1 MDVDAPAHDVCGCG
15 TRAESLASS
24 RGGTLPVQVEITREV
39 PLALRARAVRH
50 ATMARAPAR
59 FRVAAASANR
69 AREASV
75 WTLRMVVRAALVACV
90 AGILPS
96 LVRAAVACALGA
108 AAFLAVA
115 VAGGVAIASFEW
127 RELGHSAPATRF
139 EPRTRCSD
147 DAPGEKPS
155 RAPGGESAPVR
166 SVCVIGGGAAGIVT
180 ARHMR
185 ARGFDVT
192 LFERSDD
199 VGGLWRY
206 GSETCKV
213 FANVTQNLTKN
224 HNRFAGLKPPA
235 SWPKYLGHE
244 HTVRYLSAYVDA
256 FALRPCIKVN
266 HDVRSVARRDDGG
279 FEVVVEDLSAVSRAE
294 KRDEKREDA
303 KKKMAFLDA
312 NAGQKP
318 VQQKTF
324 HEKRLVLRFDAVAV
338 CAGQLSAPNVPDDAA
353 IPGLSGF
360 PGEITHTSLYRT
372 SAPFRG
378 KRVLVVGVGA
388 ASGSDVAQDLCG
400 VAAKTTLAARSH
412 RWLVRR
418 GLSGGRRSLLT
429 RITDWLPCSL
439 GLLTHLYAESIPA
452 LRKLARTK
460 GATDGGDLLAA
471 AALGRVTIK
480 PALVSVRGDEVT
492 FEDGS
497 RDRFDVVIFAT
508 GFRRDLPF
516 DLFLKEEA
524 SASET
529 RDGRRR
535 VSARDDD
542 EYAFGSSSDQR
553 FSDETNA
560 SLPTLYRGV
569 LCADAPRVAFVLYV
583 LPFGSHFQVAELQ
596 AAWASRVWR
605 GELGTPSVED
615 MRRLGEP
622 LARLAEHESLGEYYR
637 AAYARLLAPSLFG
650 TESFFA
656 TFAKLLLHE
665 STQKKNGFS
674 CSSFFLTGG
683 KYVEPVL
690 EWLPDPHAR
699 EPETVPEDAGADAVF
714 KREAWS
720 GWSVA

>member
-1 MDVDAPAHDVCGCG
+1 MDVDAPARDVCGCG

-24 RGGTLPVQVEITREV
+24 HRGTLPVQVEITREV
-39 PLALRARAVRH
+39 ALALRARAFRH

-108 AAFLAVA
+108 AAFLAVFL
-115 VAGGVAIASFEW
+115 AGGVAIASFEW
-127 RELGHSAPATRF
+127 RELGHAAPATRF
-139 EPRTRCSD
+139 EPKTRCSD
-147 DAPGEKPS
+147 ETKPGEKTS
-155 RAPGGESAPVR
+155 RAPGRESNPVR

-192 LFERSDD
+192 LFERSND

-224 HNRFAGLKPPA
+224 HNRFAGLKPPN
-235 SWPKYLGHE
+235 SWPNYLGHE
-244 HTVRYLSAYVDA
+244 HTVLYLSAYVDA
-256 FALRPCIKVN
+256 FALRPCIKLN
-266 HDVRSVARRDDGG
+266 HEVRSVVRRDDGT
-279 FEVVVEDLSAVSRAE
+279 FEVVVEDLSKRVS
-294 KRDEKREDA
+294 KREDA
-303 KKKMAFLDA
+303 KKSRVQT
-312 NAGQKP
+312 NAGKKKP
-318 VQQKTF
+318 E
-324 HEKRLVLRFDAVAV
+324 EKNLHTKRFDAVAV
-338 CAGQLSAPNVPDDAA
+338 CAGQLSVPNVPDDTA

-360 PGEITHTSLYRT
+360 TGEITHTSLYRT
-372 SAPFRG
+372 NEPFRG

-412 RWLVRR
+412 RWLIRR
-418 GLSGGRRSLLT
+418 GLTGGRRSFLT
-429 RITDWLPCSL
+429 RITDWLPCSF
-439 GLLTHLYAESIPA
+439 GLLAHLYFESVPT

-480 PALVSVRGDEVT
+480 PALVSVSGDEVT
-492 FEDGS
+492 FQDGS
-497 RDRFDVVIFAT
+497 FDRFDVVIFAT

-516 DLFLKEEA
+516 DLSLSLKEE
-524 SASET
+524 SFESESSC
-529 RDGRRR
+529 DERRESFLTQ
-535 VSARDDD
+535 SARDDD
-542 EYAFGSSSDQR
+542 FSYSFGSSSDGKTS
-553 FSDETNA
+553 SDERSTEK
-560 SLPTLYRGV
+560 LPTLYRGV

-596 AAWASRVWR
+596 SLWASRVWR

-615 MRRLGEP
+615 MRRLGEQIAK
-622 LARLAEHESLGEYYR
+622 LATHESSGEYYR

-650 TESFFA
+650 TESFVV
-656 TFAKLLLHE
+656 TFAKLLFHE
-665 STQKKNGFS
+665 S
-674 CSSFFLTGG
+674 GG

-690 EWLPDPHAR
+690 EWLPDKR
-699 EPETVPEDAGADAVF
+699 VNEPETKCSLEDAGADAVF